1 MKAKPT
7 RKKSSRRAK
16 KVARPKAKLRKRASV
31 RKRAVPQAAARKPV
45 LTRTAA
51 AGHSGAHGIL
61 DADFDSV
68 EHLHNDIGGEGG
80 D

>member
-7 RKKSSRRAK
+7 RKKSLRRAK
-16 KVARPKAKLRKRASV
+16 KVARPKAKARKRVSV
-31 RKRAVPQAAARKPV
+31 RKRAVPRAASRMSA

-51 AGHSGAHGIL
+51 AGHGSTHAIP
-61 DADFDSV
+61 DTETESFD
-68 EHLHNDIGGEGG
+68 LHTDIGGESG